1 MSRVQRRRI
10 GDVLVNEG
18 LVSRENLESAL
29 EIQSKTGETLSGV
42 LVDMGCVADHD
53 VTRIVCQHY
62 QLPFVRLANYDVD
75 SKLVKLFPP
84 EFLHLNKILPF
95 DRIGQMLLCSVVEI
109 PGDEILAEI
118 PRTTRHNAA
127 LYVGALTE
135 VDHYLQQLY
144 PLPEGSELPKYR
156 RKEADKKSA
165 EKSGGKPDAA
175 RQVGKIFNEESSEA
189 ILEALDSTWD
199 SIFDTVDS
207 GGGKQE

>member
-1 MSRVQRRRI
+1 
-10 GDVLVNEG
+10 
-18 LVSRENLESAL
+18 
-29 EIQSKTGETLSGV
+29 
-42 LVDMGCVADHD
+42 
-53 VTRIVCQHY
+53 
-62 QLPFVRLANYDVD
+62 
-75 SKLVKLFPP
+75 
-84 EFLHLNKILPF
+84 LNKILPF

-118 PRTTRHNAA
+118 PRSTRHNAA

-156 RKEADKKSA
+156 RKKPEKETAG
-165 EKSGGKPDAA
+165 KSGAAKEGEAA
-175 RQVGKIFNEESSEA
+175 RQVGKIFNEESNEA

-207 GGGKQE
+207 GGDRQE